1 MSESVKANASAA
13 EEDRLSDEEVF
24 GQVAYVLFS
33 PDSGTYSSTYV
44 GLWHLQ
50 LWTQVL
56 QHFHV

>member
-44 GLWHLQ
+44 GL
-50 LWTQVL
+50 
-56 QHFHV
+56 